1 MKLTILRNIQ
11 LFIFII
17 LVSIYHFYI
26 HNNLEKTFSQTY
38 FDYDN
43 VKRPLLKCR
52 SSENRSRLKC
62 IGMPSGHAETSS
74 VFSFL
79 LYFYKIIPL
88 WVCLLII
95 FIISLQRI
103 VTHMHTIDQVVVG
116 ATLGFIYALLYNK
129 FSFTLGF
136 IIVFTIGLLLT
147 MLSIYKIDRQVYGHI
162 PSWVDDSMYESI
174 KR

>member
-1 MKLTILRNIQ
+1 
-11 LFIFII
+11 
-17 LVSIYHFYI
+17 
-26 HNNLEKTFSQTY
+26 
-38 FDYDN
+38 
-43 VKRPLLKCR
+43 
-52 SSENRSRLKC
+52 
-62 IGMPSGHAETSS
+62 
-74 VFSFL
+74 
-79 LYFYKIIPL
+79 
-88 WVCLLII
+88 
-95 FIISLQRI
+95 
-103 VTHMHTIDQVVVG
+103 MHTIDQVVVG